1 MVEFMSYL
9 EQVGVTNNMGLISW
23 CRDVWYRYFYG
34 MNYDEYIKYEEEPK
48 TYVDVNGREY
58 NMDKYDFVKDWEIRR
73 VARKLENYNYNKRTF
88 GDRLREKTEQNRGKV
103 KSSENKR
110 IDYMYSKIKDLL
122 MEEATK
128 GSDCKTIDSKEF
140 EEIFG
145 FRLLMSSSFWGRLK
159 KKCNDNGFDIENDRP
174 GIYTFSWGVCGVK
187 NNSKAFGDE
196 LREISRESQKEKNDD
211 FDKMMDKARKEAER
225 LFDILKKEIVKYAKK
240 GNVAYSIYYDELNE
254 IIEENDI
261 GVNNP
266 AYLKMF
272 FREICERNKMNVM
285 VLDYYDGSSA
295 YVFTWGK

>member
-1 MVEFMSYL
+1 
-9 EQVGVTNNMGLISW
+9 MGLISW
-23 CRDVWYRYFYG
+23 YRDVWYRCFYG
-34 MNYDEYIKYEEEPK
+34 CEEEPK

-58 NMDKYDFVKDWEIRR
+58 DMDKYDFVNDWEILR
-73 VARKLENYNYNKRTF
+73 VARKLENYNDNKKTF
-88 GDRLREKTEQNRGKV
+88 GDKLREKTEQNRKKV
-103 KSSENKR
+103 ESAKNER

-128 GSDCKTIDSKEF
+128 GRDCKTIDGKEF

-174 GIYTFSWGVCGVK
+174 GIYTFSWGRNK
-187 NNSKAFGDE
+187 NKTLGDE
-196 LREISRESQKEKNDD
+196 LRTISKESRKEKNDD
-211 FDKMMDKARKEAER
+211 FDKMMGKAREEAER

>member
-58 NMDKYDFVKDWEIRR
+58 DMDKYDFVKDWEIRR
-73 VARKLENYNYNKRTF
+73 VARKLENYNDNKRTF
-88 GDRLREKTEQNRGKV
+88 GDKLREKTEQNRERV
-103 KSSENKR
+103 ESAENKC
-110 IDYMYSKIKDLL
+110 IDDMYLKIKDVL
-122 MEEATK
+122 MEVASQGRYSKSIT
-128 GSDCKTIDSKEF
+128 GSEF

-145 FRLLMSSSFWGRLK
+145 FRLLIGGSSPTSFWGRLK
-159 KKCNDNGFDIENDRP
+159 KKCNDNGFDIEQDRP
-174 GIYTFSWGVCGVK
+174 GVYTFSWSRNK
-187 NNSKAFGDE
+187 NKTLGDE
-196 LREISRESQKEKNDD
+196 LRTISKESRKEKNDD
-211 FDKMMDKARKEAER
+211 FDKMMDKAREEAER
-225 LFDILKKEIVKYAKK
+225 LFDILKKEIVKYAKE